1 MKPVAYLIPV
11 RKKEL
16 IADMEKILII
26 EASPRKGFSTN
37 VAREIS
43 AQLGER
49 CAHEVV
55 ALRDLDLRPCTG
67 CAACFFAGS
76 SKCPLK
82 DDDVARVLEK
92 MEAADGIIYVIP
104 NYALNVP
111 GLLKNFFDRLAYVF
125 HRPRLFNQVCLPV
138 VVQGIYGGKR
148 ITEYVNEVME
158 FWGMRTVRGTVV
170 TGGVYPNRERAAKVR
185 SKESQAIGKSLDRMF
200 QEMHRTRAKSPT
212 VFRLVLF
219 RIARASMKYSRE
231 VLEPDKAY
239 YVRKGWLDSAYYYD
253 VRLNPFKQA
262 IGTIS
267 DSVGKSMAT
276 RM

>member
-1 MKPVAYLIPV
+1 
-11 RKKEL
+11 
-16 IADMEKILII
+16 MEKILII
-26 EASPRKGFSTN
+26 EASPRKGFSSN
-37 VAREIS
+37 VAEEIS
-43 AQLGER
+43 AQLGQR

-55 ALRDLDLRPCTG
+55 TLRDLDIRPCTG
-67 CAACFFAGS
+67 CTACFFAGS
-76 SKCPLK
+76 AKCPQK
-82 DDDVARVLEK
+82 RDDVARVLEK
-92 MEAADGIIYVIP
+92 MEAADGVIYVIP

-125 HRPRLFNQVCLPV
+125 HRPRLFNQVCLPI

-158 FWGMRTVRGTVV
+158 FWGMRTVRGVVV
-170 TGGVYPNRERAAKVR
+170 TGGIYPNRERAAQARK
-185 SKESQAIGKSLDRMF
+185 KESQAIGESLDRLF
-200 QEMHRTRAKSPT
+200 REMRRTRAKSPS

-219 RIARASMKYSRE
+219 RVARNSMKYGRE

-253 VRLNPFKQA
+253 VRLNPFKRA

-267 DSVGKSMAT
+267 DRVGKSMAL
-276 RM
+276 RI